1 MLLATISD
9 FRKDMARLI
18 SAVID
23 NHETLIIHKEKGTGV
38 VVMSLEEYNSLEATL
53 HEMNN
58 PVNRK
63 RLNDS
68 IESLKK
74 GKLVKKELL

>member
-9 FRKDMARLI
+9 FRKDMARFI
-18 SAVID
+18 SDVID